1 MQYPVVKVAA
11 AHAASVFMDRTR
23 TAAKAVALIREA
35 SRNGASLIVFPESF
49 LPGFPIWCAYRAPID
64 NHAFFQLF
72 VNQSIYV
79 DGPEIALIRTAAQA
93 HGIFVSFGFSEKS
106 HTSVACLWNSN
117 VLIDDHGQVIN
128 HHRKLVPTF
137 FEKMVWASGDGA
149 GLKVSQT
156 RIGNIGGLICG
167 ENTNPLA
174 RFSLIAQQEQI
185 HISTWPALWPT
196 RRPQEA
202 NNFDNVAANR
212 LRASAHSF
220 EAKAFSIISA
230 GYMDDMMYDMLA
242 GQSVE
247 SRKILDNSPRAE
259 TMFVDP
265 RGVAIGDVLC
275 DSEGIAYASF
285 DLADCIEP
293 KQFHDVAGYY
303 NRFDV
308 FDLKVN
314 RKRLH
319 PVSFENSNNDNDFL
333 KTTSQENEVQKT
345 N

>member
-1 MQYPVVKVAA
+1 MQQPVIKVAA
-11 AHAASVFMDRTR
+11 AHAAPVFMDRSR
-23 TAAKAVALIREA
+23 TAKKAVALIHEA
-35 SRNGASLIVFPESF
+35 HKNGAEIVVFPESF

-64 NHAFFQLF
+64 NHDFFKLF

-79 DGPEIALIRTAAQA
+79 DGPEVTLIRAAAQE

-106 HTSVACLWNSN
+106 RASVACLWNSSI
-117 VLIDDHGQVIN
+117 LINDHGQVIN

-149 GLKVSQT
+149 GLKVCET

-196 RRPQEA
+196 RRPGDI

-230 GYMDDMMYDMLA
+230 GYMDDTMRDMLA
-242 GQSVE
+242 AE
-247 SRKILDNSPRAE
+247 NTEAYEILNNSPRAE
-259 TMFVDP
+259 TMFVNP
-265 RGVAIGDVLC
+265 RGVMIGDRLR
-275 DSEGIAYASF
+275 DSEGIAYANF
-285 DLADCIEP
+285 DLTECIEP
-293 KQFHDVAGYY
+293 KQFHDTAGYY

-314 RKRLH
+314 RKRLQ
-319 PVSFENSNNDNDFL
+319 PVTFENLIDDIHSP
-333 KTTSQENEVQKT
+333 QKT
-345 N
+345 ASETDV